1 MRKVSLLY
9 YVVSTCATCLLH
21 TEQSLISS
29 IVLLFSEPHTELTV
43 ATCVTAI
50 AVPQDNPCLLHSTKM
65 EHCFFFFFFKQGIGK
80 KFLQSTKY
88 TQQESDSLFR
98 FSVILQLLFNRV

>member
-1 MRKVSLLY
+1 MPIAQHKDGALL
-9 YVVSTCATCLLH
+9 
-21 TEQSLISS
+21 
-29 IVLLFSEPHTELTV
+29 
-43 ATCVTAI
+43 
-50 AVPQDNPCLLHSTKM
+50 
-65 EHCFFFFFFKQGIGK
+65 FFFFKQGIGK